1 MSIDA
6 PESVKIALEFKNAT
20 LNVPSLLLH
29 SNSLKQIEH
38 QLLEKISQAP
48 DFFKHSPI
56 LVDLH
61 SINQNELTLD
71 LAALIQ
77 LLREQLFLPV
87 GIRGG
92 SEQQNQQALALGIP
106 YHSSRQTTAPV
117 NTKNTEKLKTAENT
131 TEQPAPSKT
140 ENRIENKFIDTP
152 VRSGQRIYARG
163 DLIVAATVSAGAE
176 IMAEG
181 NIHVYGTLRGRA
193 LAGVQGDINSRIFCS
208 NLQAELVSIAGNYK
222 ISDEIDSS
230 SFQQPVQIYLQDR
243 ALIIAST

>member
-6 PESVKIALEFKNAT
+6 PESVKTALEFKNAT
-20 LNVPSLLLH
+20 LNVPALLLH
-29 SNSLKQIEH
+29 SDNLKQIEH

-48 DFFKHSPI
+48 DFFKHSPVLI
-56 LVDLH
+56 DLH

-77 LLREQLFLPV
+77 MLRDNLFLPV

-92 SEQQNQQALALGIP
+92 SEQQNQQALALDIP
-106 YHSSRQTTAPV
+106 YHSSRHTTAPV
-117 NTKNTEKLKTAENT
+117 NEKKPEKLKTVESTEPPASSQPENL
-131 TEQPAPSKT
+131 
-140 ENRIENKFIDTP
+140 IENIFINTP
-152 VRSGQRIYARG
+152 VRSGQRIYAHG

-193 LAGVQGDINSRIFCS
+193 LAGVQGNTNSRIFCS
-208 NLQAELVSIAGNYK
+208 NLQAELISIAGNYK

-230 SFQQPVQIYLQDR
+230 SFQQPVQIHLQDR
-243 ALIIAST
+243 ALIIETI